1 MEKVCKNCEYFM
13 QESIAIMDYGWGH
26 CKKPTR
32 SAVIDSEKERGVFT
46 WADDFCD
53 VFKPKQEAE

>member
-1 MEKVCKNCEYFM
+1 MEKVCKNCEYFI
-13 QESIAIMDYGWGH
+13 QESVVIMDYGWGH

-46 WADDFCD
+46 WADDFCND
-53 VFKPKQEAE
+53 FKPKQKEE

>member
-1 MEKVCKNCEYFM
+1 MEKLCKNCEYFV
-13 QESIAIMDYGWGH
+13 QESVVIMDYGWGH

-46 WADDFCD
+46 WADDFCND
-53 VFKPKQEAE
+53 FKLKQEAE

>member
-1 MEKVCKNCEYFM
+1 M

-32 SAVIDSEKERGVFT
+32 SAVMDAEKEHGIFT

-53 VFKPKQEAE
+53 DFKPKQEAE